1 MKILNQKFMFSMLA
15 VLTMTAVSGLS
26 YSDGSENDAAVDH
39 PDRTRSLGVIV
50 NFLLG
55 DDRSAKP
62 VVPAKPQKQWYI
74 ATTVAANDSAAGKQY
89 QGLNPAVLGKLA
101 ASKDGRDKHDIR
113 PYVSLLSD
121 KVAVLFNQPDWGDD
135 AGQYLADY
143 RSADKEDTSWEMTV
157 VSSVVSATITL
168 KWSGLFDVTSI
179 EAGGAVSYKQTL
191 NLDSDILKN
200 LHLVDLETQQVT
212 AAISADGR
220 LNTYSFTM
228 GSAQTAR
235 QFRWVMGEIDV
246 DALAPATKAFPER
259 ALSQSVSILS
269 APPTGDKFGLPPGR

>member
-1 MKILNQKFMFSMLA
+1 MNILNQKFMFSILA
-15 VLTMTAVSGLS
+15 VLTMSAVSGLT
-26 YSDGSENDAAVDH
+26 YSDGSENDSGVDH
-39 PDRTRSLGVIV
+39 PDKTRGVGVII

-55 DDRSAKP
+55 DDRPGKP

-74 ATTVAANDSAAGKQY
+74 ATTVVANDSAAKKQY
-89 QGLNPAVLGKLA
+89 QGVNPAVLGKLA
-101 ASKDGRDKHDIR
+101 ESNDGRDKHDIR

-121 KVAVLFNQPDWGDD
+121 KAAVLFNQPDWGDD

-143 RSADKEDTSWEMTV
+143 RTADKEDTDWEMTV
-157 VSSVVSATITL
+157 TSTVVSATITL

-179 EAGGAVSYKQTL
+179 EAGGAVRYKQRL

-212 AAISADGR
+212 DAISADGH

-228 GSAQTAR
+228 GSAQTTR
-235 QFRWVMGEIDV
+235 QFRWVMGELDA
-246 DALAPATKAFPER
+246 DALAPAKKAFPER
-259 ALSQSVSILS
+259 ALSQPVSVLS
-269 APPTGDKFGLPPGR
+269 APSTGDKFGLPPGG